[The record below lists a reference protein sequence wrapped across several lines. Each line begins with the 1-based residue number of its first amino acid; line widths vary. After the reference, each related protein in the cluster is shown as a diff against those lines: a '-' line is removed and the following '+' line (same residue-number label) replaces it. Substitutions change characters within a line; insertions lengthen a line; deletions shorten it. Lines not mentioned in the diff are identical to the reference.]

1 MPEHTPGYVAALA
14 GQLRGAEDELQ
25 ELRGFKNAVTNF
37 LRNPAIALDIRQNLA
52 RDLNLQNLAQ
62 ALNLPQPAPEKTP

>member
-1 MPEHTPGYVAALA
+1 MPDAAYVNKLA
-14 GQLRGAEDELQ
+14 TELRGAEDELQ
-25 ELRGFKNAVTNF
+25 ELRGFKTAVTNF